1 MPREMFDRDLQRLE
15 DEMQV
20 MASMVEEMIM
30 DAVQSLKVQDLE
42 GAQRV
47 IEADEAVNEKR
58 FSIEADCLI
67 AIATQQPVAS
77 DLRILAAVL
86 LIITELE
93 RMGDYAKGIARI
105 NLMIGTDPLV
115 KPLIDIPRMAEQVR
129 SMLHQ
134 SVQAF
139 VERDVEKACSIPQQ
153 DDLVDDLYNQ
163 VYREL
168 MTFVISDPR
177 NIDQVNHLLWAAHN
191 LERTADRVTNICER
205 VVFAVTGKMTEM
217 DSENS
222 GLESLA

>member
-1 MPREMFDRDLQRLE
+1 
-15 DEMQV
+15 
-20 MASMVEEMIM
+20 MAGMVEEMIM
-30 DAVQSLKVQDLE
+30 DAVQSLKIQDLE

-47 IEADEAVNEKR
+47 IDADDAVNEKR

-115 KPLIDIPRMAEQVR
+115 KPLIDIPLMAEQVR

-134 SVQAF
+134 SVEAF
-139 VERDVEKACSIPQQ
+139 VERDVKKARSIPKQ
-153 DDLVDDLYNQ
+153 DDVVDDLYNE

-168 MTFVISDPR
+168 MTFVISDPK

-205 VVFAVTGKMTEM
+205 VIFAVTGTMAEM
-217 DSENS
+217 DSESS

>member
-1 MPREMFDRDLQRLE
+1 MPRETFDRDLQRLE
-15 DEMQV
+15 DEMLV
-20 MASMVEEMIM
+20 MAGMVEEMIM
-30 DAVQSLKVQDLE
+30 DAVQSLKKQDLE

-47 IEADEAVNEKR
+47 IDADDAVNEKR

-93 RMGDYAKGIARI
+93 RMGDYAKGISRI
-105 NLMIGTDPLV
+105 NLMIGTDPLI
-115 KPLIDIPRMAEQVR
+115 KPLIDIPLMAEQVR

-134 SVQAF
+134 SVEAF
-139 VERDVEKACSIPQQ
+139 MERDVEKARSIPKQ
-153 DDLVDDLYNQ
+153 DDVVDDLYNE

-168 MTFVISDPR
+168 MTFVISDPK

-205 VVFAVTGKMTEM
+205 VIFAVTGTMAEM